1 MDNDRNWIRILEA
14 VRVISIAHGIEIPD
28 GLIVSSGSIWER
40 DAQKR
45 EALNI
50 FLVGHEELPQFAPD
64 AALDEIADQL
74 DQIALELERAEI
86 DEPDI

>member
-28 GLIVSSGSIWER
+28 GLIVNTGSVWER
-40 DAQKR
+40 DVQKR

-50 FLVGHEELPQFAPD
+50 FLVGQEDLPQFPSDAP
-64 AALDEIADQL
+64 LDEIADRL

>member
-1 MDNDRNWIRILEA
+1 MDEKNWIRILEA

-28 GLIVSSGSIWER
+28 GLIVNNGSVWER

-45 EALNI
+45 ESLNQ
-50 FLVGHEELPQFAPD
+50 FLMWHEDLPRFDADAP
-64 AALDEIADQL
+64 LDEIADRL

-86 DEPDI
+86 DEPDV

>member
-1 MDNDRNWIRILEA
+1 MDNEHNWIRILEA
-14 VRVISIAHGIEIPD
+14 VRVISIAHGIEIQD
-28 GLIVSSGSIWER
+28 GLIVNTGSVWER
-40 DAQKR
+40 ETQKR
-45 EALNI
+45 EALNT
-50 FLVGHEELPQFAPD
+50 FLVGHEDLPQFQPD

>member
-1 MDNDRNWIRILEA
+1 MDEKNWIRILEA

-28 GLIVSSGSIWER
+28 GLIVNNGSVWER

-45 EALNI
+45 EALNL
-50 FLVGHEELPQFAPD
+50 FLVGHEDLLQFSPD

-86 DEPDI
+86 DEPDV